1 MHELRKDILLGR
13 WIEVLSESKEPSEY
27 HLHIGKGS
35 AERSCILCSGR
46 ENETPREI
54 TSVRKPGTLPN
65 TSGWWVRAIPS
76 FNPLFTV
83 EGDLNRRG
91 VGIYDRMNNIGANEV
106 LIESPQHNVRPEDMG
121 LEQMIRV
128 IRLYR
133 DRIVD
138 LNKDLR
144 LRYILISKNSILDP
158 WDTFFHPVS
167 FLVATPVIPKK
178 IKDELENAKQYYDYK
193 ERCIFCDIIREE
205 LRVGERIILETRKFV
220 CFCPYASTF
229 PFESWIIPKRHSC
242 DFQEISD
249 EEIEDMGFILMNVLK
264 KMRTI
269 FKAEFKTELPFSYF
283 LHTAPNRVPRRNQW
297 HTLGDD
303 YHWHLEIIPRLIRRN
318 GFELGSGL
326 FILTTSPEKAAKYLR
341 EVG

>member
-13 WIEVLSESKEPSEY
+13 WIEVLSESKEPSGY
-27 HLHIGKGS
+27 HLPLNKGS
-35 AERSCILCSGR
+35 AEKSCVLCSSR

-54 TSVRKPGTLPN
+54 TSIRRQGTLPD
-65 TSGWWVRAIPS
+65 TPGWWVRAIPS
-76 FNPLFTV
+76 FNPLFKV
-83 EGDLNRRG
+83 EGDLDRRG
-91 VGIYDRMNNIGANEV
+91 VGLYDRMNSIGANEI
-106 LIESPQHNVRPEDMG
+106 LIESPEHDVKPEDMG
-121 LEQMIRV
+121 LEQMVRV
-128 IRLYR
+128 IKLYR

-144 LRYILISKNSILDP
+144 LRYILISKNSMFDP
-158 WDTFFHPVS
+158 WETFYHPVS
-167 FLVATPVIPKK
+167 SLLATPVIPKK
-178 IKDELENAKQYYDYK
+178 IKDELENAEQYYDYK

-205 LRVGERIILETRKFV
+205 LKVGERIILETKNFL

-229 PFESWIIPKRHSC
+229 PFESWIIPKKHSC
-242 DFQEISD
+242 DFQEISP
-249 EEIEDMGFILMNVLK
+249 EEIEDMGFIFMSVLK
-264 KMRTI
+264 ELRAV
-269 FKAEFKTELPFSYF
+269 FKGELPFSYF
-283 LHTAPNRVPRRNQW
+283 LHTAPNRVPRRNHW

-326 FILTTSPEKAAKYLR
+326 FILTTSPEKAAKFLR